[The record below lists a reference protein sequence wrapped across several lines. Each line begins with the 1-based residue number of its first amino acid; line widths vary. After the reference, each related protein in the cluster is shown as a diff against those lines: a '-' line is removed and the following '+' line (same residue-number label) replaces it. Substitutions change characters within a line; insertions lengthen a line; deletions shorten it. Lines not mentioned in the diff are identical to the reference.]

1 MEDYNL
7 EKTLKTPAVQLK
19 AESGLIELVG
29 RSIPEDA
36 IAFYQPILAWINKYK
51 ENPADK
57 TKLNIKLEYFNTASS
72 KCLLDLFKAT
82 EAIKEN
88 GKEVVVYW
96 HFEEDDDDMEEAGE
110 DYQAIVNLPF
120 KLIEVDEIL

>member
-1 MEDYNL
+1 MEDFNL
-7 EKTLKTPAVQLK
+7 EKTLKTPTVKLNA
-19 AESGLIELVG
+19 AEGVIELTG

-36 IAFYQPILAWINKYK
+36 IAFYQPILSWIEGYK
-51 ENPADK
+51 NNPAEK
-57 TKLNIKLEYFNTASS
+57 TKLIIKLEYFNTASS
-72 KCLLDLFKAT
+72 KCLLDVFKASEGIRET
-82 EAIKEN
+82 

>member
-1 MEDYNL
+1 MEDFNL
-7 EKTLKTPAVQLK
+7 EKTLKTPTVKLNA
-19 AESGLIELVG
+19 AEGVIELSG

-36 IAFYQPILAWINKYK
+36 IAFYQPILRWIEDYK
-51 ENPADK
+51 NNPTEK

-72 KCLLDLFKAT
+72 KCLLDVFKAA
-82 EAIKEN
+82 EGIREM